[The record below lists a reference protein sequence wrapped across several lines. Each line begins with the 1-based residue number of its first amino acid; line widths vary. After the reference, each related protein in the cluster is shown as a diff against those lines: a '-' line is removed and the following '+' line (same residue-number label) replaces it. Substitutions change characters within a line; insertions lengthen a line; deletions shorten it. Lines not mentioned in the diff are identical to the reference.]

1 MKQFKFRLEKVLR
14 YKRQIENRKKQTLSE
29 RNAEL
34 NIQKNSLLELHEQ
47 KSLYQKKFSSLFKGK
62 INVYGLVFSARF
74 LDRLSKN
81 ILHQNDQVKKSEDKL
96 KKAKLELREA
106 MRDRK
111 KYERIKEK
119 RKLDHEYE
127 MRRAEQ
133 KEFDEFGT
141 RKSPVKLIMDNCPK

>member
-1 MKQFKFRLEKVLR
+1 LKKFQFRLEKVLR
-14 YKRQIENRKKQTLSE
+14 YKRQIEDRKKQTLSE

-34 NIQKNSLLELHEQ
+34 NIQKNCLLELHEQ
-47 KSLYQKKFSSLFKGK
+47 KGLYQNKYSSLFKGK

-74 LDRLSKN
+74 LDKLNKN
-81 ILHQNDQVKKSEDKL
+81 ILHQSDLVKHSEEKL
-96 KKAKLELREA
+96 EKAKLELREA

-127 MRRAEQ
+127 MGREEQ
-133 KEFDEFGT
+133 KEFDEFGS
-141 RKSPVKLIMDNCPK
+141 RKNRVKLAMGNCPK